1 MDCPFPPPWQETGIQ
16 SEDTGVGSYL
26 CSSKFSKARSRLKPF
41 LAITFVFLVFSPQT
55 SSCSTP
61 RVVLA
66 FWPGWSHSPCT
77 LMSTPISLWNGK
89 VRKLS
94 LPVFDNP
101 AESAPTE
108 PKRLRLA
115 QGELAQIFTGSP
127 GIRYLAALELR
138 AGTLRGNHSHER
150 KHEFVYLISGRM
162 EETKAPHQERFI
174 CQAGDLVEI
183 APGIAHA
190 FRVLESGTGLE
201 FSPQE
206 FDASDVQRC
215 RLLEC
220 P

>member
-1 MDCPFPPPWQETGIQ
+1 
-16 SEDTGVGSYL
+16 
-26 CSSKFSKARSRLKPF
+26 
-41 LAITFVFLVFSPQT
+41 
-55 SSCSTP
+55 
-61 RVVLA
+61 
-66 FWPGWSHSPCT
+66 
-77 LMSTPISLWNGK
+77 MSTPISLWNGK
-89 VRKLS
+89 VRKIS

-108 PKRLRLA
+108 PKRLRLG

-127 GIRYLAALELR
+127 GIHYLAALELR

-150 KHEFVYLISGRM
+150 KHEFVYVISGRM
-162 EETKAPHQERFI
+162 EIVCEETKAHHQERFI

-215 RLLEC
+215 RLLES

>member
-1 MDCPFPPPWQETGIQ
+1 M
-16 SEDTGVGSYL
+16 
-26 CSSKFSKARSRLKPF
+26 
-41 LAITFVFLVFSPQT
+41 
-55 SSCSTP
+55 
-61 RVVLA
+61 
-66 FWPGWSHSPCT
+66 
-77 LMSTPISLWNGK
+77 PISLWNGK

-138 AGTLRGNHSHER
+138 AGTMRGNHFHER

-162 EETKAPHQERFI
+162 EIVCEEPQTNGRERFI
-174 CQAGDLVEI
+174 CQAGDLFEI
-183 APGIAHA
+183 APHIAHV
-190 FRVLESGTGLE
+190 FRVLESGTGVE

-215 RLLEC
+215 RLLESF
-220 P
+220 